1 MRATFK
7 IIFALL
13 LLLQFNEEIRAQ
25 GKAHQFLF
33 GWRSQLDSYTTSL
46 RGRMLFD
53 SININVVPDSFGMPF
68 TGAQGNISDEQ
79 GNLLFASNG
88 VYIMNASGNMMLNGG
103 GLNPGPAVTGLGSLG
118 MPMPFSNIVLPF
130 PGDSNKYILFHHS
143 EDYLGNLA
151 SYALFMTVIDMT
163 LDNGKGAVI
172 SKNVVVNS
180 DSCDWG
186 IAACQHANGR
196 DWWITIPKY
205 KSDTLITLLCSP
217 NGVFEINRQS
227 FGFPA
232 TYQGVGCPM
241 FSPDGM
247 KFTVVSSVPYGSIYK
262 HDVRLYDFDRCN
274 GIFSNAKI
282 DSVDNQV
289 GFGAT
294 FSPNGKY
301 LYAISVNDIYQY
313 QTDTIDF
320 HGSKKKVATYDGF
333 VSLAPTIFI
342 LPFLAANGKI
352 YISSYGSVVDLTCIE
367 YPNNPDTLCFVN
379 QHSIHLPAWCYRA
392 NVNHPNYYLGRLLG
406 SPCDTLTW
414 VGVEE
419 NNVHDFKIGLSP
431 NPSTGSFKIIYLLP
445 PNESGELFIYNLM
458 GQIVYRQ
465 SLPEWTTLQNIQL
478 PNVPAGI
485 YQCTIKCKSGS
496 ATKKLM
502 VVGN

>member
-7 IIFALL
+7 IIFSLL
-13 LLLQFNEEIRAQ
+13 LLLQFNEEINAQ

-33 GWRSQLDSYTTSL
+33 GYNNQPDPLTTAL

-53 SININVVPDSFGMPF
+53 TSNLNVIPDSFSMAF
-68 TGAQGNISDEQ
+68 RQTQGNISNEQ

-88 VYIMNASGNMMLNGG
+88 VYIMNATGSIMLNGG
-103 GLNPGPAVTGLGSLG
+103 GLNPGPAVSGLGTYGL
-118 MPMPFSNIVLPF
+118 PIPFGNIVLPF
-130 PGDSNKYILFHHS
+130 PGDTNKYILFHHS
-143 EDYLGNLA
+143 FDYVGNLA
-151 SYALFMTVIDMT
+151 SYALFMTVVDMT

-196 DWWITIPKY
+196 DWWITIPKF
-205 KSDTLITLLCSP
+205 KNDTLITLLCSP
-217 NGVFEINRQS
+217 SGVIETNRQS
-227 FGFPA
+227 FGFPSTIGNA
-232 TYQGVGCPM
+232 GCPM
-241 FSPDGM
+241 FSPDGN
-247 KFTVVSSVPYGSIYK
+247 KFSIVTSVPYGSVYK
-262 HDVRLYDFDRCN
+262 HDVRLYDFDRCS

-282 DSVDNQV
+282 DSIDNQV

-301 LYAISVNDIYQY
+301 LYAISLGDIYQY
-313 QTDTIDF
+313 QTDTFDF

-333 VSLAPTIFI
+333 VSLSQTIFWSA
-342 LPFLAANGKI
+342 FLAANGKI
-352 YISSYGSVVDLTCIE
+352 YISSGGPVIDLTCIE

-379 QHSIHLPAWCYRA
+379 QHSVHLPAWCNRGS
-392 NVNHPNYYLGRLLG
+392 VNHPNYYLGRLQG
-406 SPCDTLTW
+406 SPCDTLSW

-419 NNVHDFKIGLSP
+419 NALHDFKIGLSP

-445 PNESGELFIYNLM
+445 SNESGELLIYNLM
-458 GQIVYRQ
+458 GQIIYRQ
-465 SLPEWTTLQNIQL
+465 TLPEWTTLQNIQL
-478 PNVPAGI
+478 PNVPSGI

-502 VVGN
+502 VVGE